1 MRRGEEE
8 KVEEDEEEAKEE
20 EEEEGVHLE
29 PTDGELAD
37 GEMDA
42 DGRVG
47 GLRRGARHLG
57 EVEAVEEEEKV
68 KEVVEEEVEEVEEK
82 EECPTHQIDGAAQV
96 GQLGRVD
103 LADVP
108 GLVEVEVERRW
119 RWRWRGGEGGEEWR

>member
-57 EVEAVEEEEKV
+57 EVEAVEEEVVRKV
-68 KEVVEEEVEEVEEK
+68 E
-82 EECPTHQIDGAAQV
+82 GACSYT
-96 GQLGRVD
+96 LEF
-103 LADVP
+103 LKSS
-108 GLVEVEVERRW
+108 
-119 RWRWRGGEGGEEWR
+119 RGSPSPDTA